1 MTEINKAALAQE
13 TRLIE
18 YWRKKYLFQAAAV
31 AVCAGAAIAAAAVYI
46 QAKLPALLIILAVL
60 NGGIPVLR
68 ELRDSLQTR
77 GETLIFAKGK
87 ALFDGVDFDYGQELT
102 KTRHCSECGRLMRAS
117 AAALCPAEGL
127 AWKKT
132 GCTKQFPP
140 AFLCSS

>member
-60 NGGIPVLR
+60 TVAYLMLR

-87 ALFDGVDFDYGQELT
+87 ALL
-102 KTRHCSECGRLMRAS
+102 RAS

-132 GCTKQFPP
+132 GCTKQFLP

>member
-60 NGGIPVLR
+60 TVAYLMLR
-68 ELRDSLQTR
+68 ELRDSLQI
-77 GETLIFAKGK
+77 LI
-87 ALFDGVDFDYGQELT
+87 
-102 KTRHCSECGRLMRAS
+102 
-117 AAALCPAEGL
+117 
-127 AWKKT
+127 
-132 GCTKQFPP
+132 PP
-140 AFLCSS
+140 AVIITDHRHGIAIVFDAVIQ